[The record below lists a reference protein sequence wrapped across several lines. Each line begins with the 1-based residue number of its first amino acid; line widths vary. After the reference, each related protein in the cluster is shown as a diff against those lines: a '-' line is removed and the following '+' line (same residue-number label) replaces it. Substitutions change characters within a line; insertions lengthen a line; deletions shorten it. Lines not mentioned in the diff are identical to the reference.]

1 MLEIQVMVTFAEICW
16 EKKKRFTATIV
27 LLPLTDMSL
36 TEVGYISVFGDNL
49 DSQNTEGKNDFDKLN
64 NF

>member
-1 MLEIQVMVTFAEICW
+1 
-16 EKKKRFTATIV
+16 
-27 LLPLTDMSL
+27 MSL

-49 DSQNTEGKNDFDKLN
+49 DIQNTEGKNDFDKLN